1 MIATFFNRLKNV
13 CIGQVPFLLGIPA
26 IAWQGLFFAIP
37 LFFVVYLSFRSSF
50 DFEVG
55 LTLKNYVDLFDMT
68 YMVVIVRSFFLAF
81 INTIV
86 CMICAYP
93 IAYFLAII
101 VKRFKL
107 FWLFLL
113 LLPFWTNFLLHVY
126 SWFFILERGGV
137 LNTLL
142 LKIGFIEEPYMMLNS
157 VPAVMAV
164 MFYCYLPFMIL
175 PLYSILDKLDLSLLE
190 ASADLGAGALQTF
203 FRVTLPITLPGL
215 QLGFFLV
222 FVPSFGEFAI
232 PALVGGDK
240 ITFVGSLISFLF
252 LEGDNKPLA
261 SAYTVVSVICILL
274 VAWAFYRFSNWLIRG
289 N

>member
-1 MIATFFNRLKNV
+1 MVETFFNRLKNEFKYQ
-13 CIGQVPFLLGIPA
+13 IPFLLGIPA
-26 IAWQGLFFAIP
+26 IVWQVLFFVIP
-37 LFFVVYLSFRSSF
+37 LFFVVYISFMPSVSV
-50 DFEVG
+50 DVG
-55 LTLKNYVDLFDMT
+55 FTLRNYFDLFDTT
-68 YMVVIVRSFFLAF
+68 YITVILRSFILALA
-81 INTIV
+81 NTLL

-93 IAYFLAII
+93 IAYFLA
-101 VKRFKL
+101 VVVQKFKL

-142 LKIGFIEEPYMMLNS
+142 LKVGLIKEPLMMLNS
-157 VPAVMAV
+157 VSAVMIV

-175 PLYSILDKLDLSLLE
+175 PLYSILDKLDVSLLE

-261 SAYTVVSVICILL
+261 SAYTVISVICIILI
-274 VAWAFYRFSNWLIRG
+274 AWVFYRLSTWVIRSD
-289 N
+289 